1 MKVINRKPLAA
12 LAVATVAALA
22 ASPADAVENT
32 VDFGAPTVLSA
43 QGQRLKVVLPVK
55 SAPEDWATAASFM
68 VRETEVPQGHPALP
82 AGGFT
87 VMRPAASDYV
97 VFQSGDVVRAPEVS
111 LIISVAGDPRS
122 PYRMDLQVPQA
133 AAEPAVMGF
142 AGADD
147 RTRSVTLPTRRL
159 QGPQGESNLPP
170 K

>member
-12 LAVATVAALA
+12 LAVATAVALA
-22 ASPADAVENT
+22 SSPAGAVET
-32 VDFGAPTVLSA
+32 SVEFGAPTVLSS

-55 SAPEDWATAASFM
+55 SAPDDWATAASFM
-68 VRETEVPQGHPALP
+68 VRETEVPHGHAALP

-97 VFQSGDVVRAPEVS
+97 VFQSGDIVRAPEVS

-122 PYRMDLQVPQA
+122 PYRMALQGPQA
-133 AAEPAVMGF
+133 SVAPAMAAA
-142 AGADD
+142 AGVERA
-147 RTRSVTLPTRRL
+147 RRVAMPTRRL
-159 QGPQGESNLPP
+159 HGPQGEDNLPP